1 MKKVVIDDHLVVNAE
16 LEKQMDNVV
25 ETYQCEWKTTIEDPK
40 QLKRFRQFVNTQGV
54 DKNIEFV
61 TEREQIRP
69 ARGDEKSY
77 KGVQIHSVDI
87 TDREVEP
94 A

>member
-1 MKKVVIDDHLVVNAE
+1 MQKVVIEDHLGVNAE

-40 QLKRFRQFVNTQGV
+40 QLKRFRQFVNSKAI
-54 DKNIEFV
+54 DDNIEFV

-69 ARGDEKSY
+69 ARGEEKSY